1 MKYKVTV
8 IESYELEVEAD
19 SAEDAKNFMMVGQ
32 PWVSGRHSEVCG
44 VPRQTGYRKT
54 AYASILPPEKPTDDG
69 GYLDVLNEMARYE
82 ESDMRHAPNLLKDWY
97 GISKAEA
104 MRLFNMWIR
113 SLSDEEQ
120 LDLF

>member
-1 MKYKVTV
+1 
-8 IESYELEVEAD
+8 
-19 SAEDAKNFMMVGQ
+19 MMVGQ

-120 LDLF
+120 LNLF